1 MIRLPNVFAWQ
12 KGEMWFYAD
21 TRDAAAP
28 IAVEVE
34 RYDSEGRIVL
44 YRPARDT
51 ATLIWSPEK
60 VDE

>member
-1 MIRLPNVFAWQ
+1 MIRLPNAFAWQ
-12 KGEMWFYAD
+12 KGEVWFYAD

-34 RYDSEGRIVL
+34 RYDSEGRIIL

-51 ATLIWSPEK
+51 ATLILSAKK
-60 VDE
+60 VGE